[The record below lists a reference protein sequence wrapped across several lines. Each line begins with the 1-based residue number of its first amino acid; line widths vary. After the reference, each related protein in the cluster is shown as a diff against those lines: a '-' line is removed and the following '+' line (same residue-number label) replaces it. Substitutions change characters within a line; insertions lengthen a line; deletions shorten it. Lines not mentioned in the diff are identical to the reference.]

1 MTIASIDV
9 GTNTAL
15 LLIAEVDSI
24 TNKIVPLCNE
34 YRMPRIGQGTK
45 QTGIISREKLALLYD
60 VLNEYQNI
68 INSYRCTKVILTG
81 TNAFRMA
88 KNTPEI
94 KAELKRIFN
103 YDLNII
109 SGEDEAEY
117 AYFGAISNI
126 EIIET
131 SIVIDIGGS
140 STEIIFG
147 EGNKLLFKKSLQL
160 GSVSATEQFFKN
172 IPPTVV
178 EIENFSSDIKRLFA
192 TIDKKISPKK
202 VIAVAG
208 TATTIACMKLGLKEF
223 KEEMVDSKSISIQD
237 MKNIISEL
245 SPLSANEILNRY
257 GPVMKGRE
265 DIIFAGAFIL
275 YQFMEHFGIENIN
288 VSTRGIRYGAIVKY
302 LKKIN

>member
-1 MTIASIDV
+1 MTIASMDI

-34 YRMPRIGQGTK
+34 YRIPRIGQGTK
-45 QTGIISREKLALLYD
+45 QTGMISSEKLALLYD

-81 TNAFRMA
+81 TNAFRLA

-94 KAELKRIFN
+94 KADLKKIFN

-126 EIIET
+126 DIIET

-178 EIENFSSDIKRLFA
+178 EIENFSSDIKRIFA
-192 TIDKKISPKK
+192 TIDKKFSPKK

-223 KEEMVDSKSISIQD
+223 KEDMVESSSISIQD
-237 MKNIISEL
+237 IKNILSEL
-245 SPLSANEILNRY
+245 SPLSAKEILNRY